1 MNKAMSRKLMLIS
14 QGAPF
19 MTDALVNNLIRAGT
33 EIVSVTPSIAAI
45 GAQKDKTDIIL
56 LFAGENILNYPD
68 VLVYLKDICD
78 NGDLVLCII
87 GYEKELAEIHKIIP
101 PRVIMREFLRPFE
114 VKDLTAELLNVVKN
128 AEELKK
134 GRHILLVDDDVTFL
148 RLMQEWL
155 SMKYRIT
162 AVKSGMQAITYIAV
176 HTPDLILLDYDMPIT
191 PGPQIMEMIRSE
203 PNSAGIPIIF
213 LTGKSDRES
222 VMNVMRLKPQ
232 GYLLK
237 SMSKEEITAAVD
249 NYFTTRK
256 WNTVLK

>member
-1 MNKAMSRKLMLIS
+1 
-14 QGAPF
+14 
-19 MTDALVNNLIRAGT
+19 
-33 EIVSVTPSIAAI
+33 
-45 GAQKDKTDIIL
+45 
-56 LFAGENILNYPD
+56 
-68 VLVYLKDICD
+68 
-78 NGDLVLCII
+78 
-87 GYEKELAEIHKIIP
+87 
-101 PRVIMREFLRPFE
+101 MREFLRPFE

-191 PGPQIMEMIRSE
+191 TGPQIMEMIRSE

-222 VMNVMRLKPQ
+222 DLQ
-232 GYLLK
+232 
-237 SMSKEEITAAVD
+237 
-249 NYFTTRK
+249 
-256 WNTVLK
+256 W